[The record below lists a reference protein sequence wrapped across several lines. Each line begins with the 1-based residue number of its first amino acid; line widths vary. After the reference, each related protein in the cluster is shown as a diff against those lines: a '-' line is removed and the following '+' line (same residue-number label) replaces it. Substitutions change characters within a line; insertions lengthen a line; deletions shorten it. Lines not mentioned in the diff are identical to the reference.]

1 MAAKVN
7 ARVVTLIAAVL
18 AVIAAVRLLPVVA
31 WLEAFQAWA
40 EGQGLLGMVV
50 FALVYAASVV
60 AFVPASILT
69 VGAGAIYGLWPG
81 TAVVVGGA
89 SLGAY
94 LSFLLARGALR
105 DRVRSWAEGNERF
118 RALDGAVAREGGKIV
133 FLVRLA
139 PIFPFTYIN
148 YLFGLTGI
156 RTGTYVVATVAG
168 MIPGTIAYVYVGA
181 AAAAAANREASAT
194 RTALQI
200 AGAVASVLVTVVV
213 ARMAAK
219 AIREA
224 EGAPPPDATPP
235 PGTDR

>member
-1 MAAKVN
+1 MAARVKVR
-7 ARVVTLIAAVL
+7 AVALIATVL
-18 AVIAAVRLLPVVA
+18 AVTAAVHLLPVVA
-31 WLEAFQAWA
+31 WLEAFQTWA
-40 EGQGLLGMVV
+40 EGRGFIGMVV

-69 VGAGAIYGLWPG
+69 VGAGAIYGLWTG
-81 TAVVVGGA
+81 TAVVLVGA
-89 SLGAY
+89 SLGAV

-105 DRVRSWAEGNERF
+105 ERVRSWTEGNERF
-118 RALDGAVAREGGKIV
+118 RVLDGAVAREGGKIV

-139 PIFPFTYIN
+139 PVFPFTYIN

-156 RTGTYVVATVAG
+156 DTATYIVATVVG

-181 AAAAAANREASAT
+181 AAAAAATREASAT

-200 AGAVASVLVTVVV
+200 AGAVAAVLVTVVV
-213 ARMAAK
+213 ARMASK